1 MGSNITR
8 QEGPCRSQTQ
18 KELVTGGE
26 NLKTD
31 RQKDISR
38 QMPHLNKNTETRR
51 LVHSFKKK
59 NENSTKP
66 IRTLPWTMHCEYSTE
81 KKQHYSALRRSTTL
95 HWEEALLCIEKKH
108 YSVWPHG
115 RDSLRMSYKT
125 GMQDLNTEYMKGQ
138 GTVWKGRLK
147 SITEYPAGHT
157 WLTLEKFWT
166 NSQRPFL
173 TILKPLQLSEQ

>member
-95 HWEEALLCIEKKH
+95 YGHMA
-108 YSVWPHG
+108 V
-115 RDSLRMSYKT
+115 
-125 GMQDLNTEYMKGQ
+125 
-138 GTVWKGRLK
+138 TV
-147 SITEYPAGHT
+147 
-157 WLTLEKFWT
+157 
-166 NSQRPFL
+166 
-173 TILKPLQLSEQ
+173 SE